1 MDLAGDCGNP
11 GAGPVRQRYHARPV
25 WGLRSRVPAGV
36 ENGGER
42 HGSSRR
48 IVTETLNQWAGGLL
62 GLQRE
67 VYGLLGSRIQSMADS
82 ADAALGAI
90 AFALALGAVHAMTP
104 GHGKAVIFSYFL
116 GAKGPALRGL
126 GMAGKVA
133 AMHVLSAVAL
143 VALFG
148 SAASMFGRPAGV
160 AKWLQIGSYAII
172 VVIGGWLLWQA
183 LPAARRGATPP
194 PHRHDFS
201 RGLLPFAIGLLPC
214 PMTMLILTY
223 ALANASLAA
232 GLVLVGFLGVG
243 IAITIA
249 LVGSLGILV
258 RSGAFAVL
266 DPAGRL
272 YARLLGA
279 LEIASCLAI
288 IAFGAMFLA
297 GALA

>member
-1 MDLAGDCGNP
+1 M
-11 GAGPVRQRYHARPV
+11 
-25 WGLRSRVPAGV
+25 
-36 ENGGER
+36 
-42 HGSSRR
+42 
-48 IVTETLNQWAGGLL
+48 

-67 VYGLLGSRIQSMADS
+67 VYGLLGSRIQSMTES
-82 ADAALGAI
+82 ADAATGAI
-90 AFALALGAVHAMTP
+90 AFALALGAIHAMTP

-116 GAKGPALRGL
+116 GTRARPLSGL
-126 GMAGKVA
+126 AMAGKVA
-133 AMHVLSAVAL
+133 GMHVLSAVLL

-160 AKWLQIGSYAII
+160 AKWVQIASYAII
-172 VVIGGWLLWQA
+172 VMIGAWLLLRA
-183 LPAARRGATPP
+183 LRGRPAIAA
-194 PHRHDFS
+194 HRHDLS

-243 IAITIA
+243 IAVTIA
-249 LVGSLGILV
+249 LVGSLGMLV
-258 RSGAFAVL
+258 RGGAFAVL
-266 DPAGRL
+266 DPAGRG
-272 YARLLGA
+272 YARLLGG

-288 IAFGAMFLA
+288 VLLGAIFLA

>member
-1 MDLAGDCGNP
+1 M
-11 GAGPVRQRYHARPV
+11 
-25 WGLRSRVPAGV
+25 
-36 ENGGER
+36 
-42 HGSSRR
+42 
-48 IVTETLNQWAGGLL
+48 ETLNQWSGWLL
-62 GLQRE
+62 GLQRD
-67 VYGLLGSRIQSMADS
+67 VYGLLGSRIQSMNDS
-82 ADAALGAI
+82 TDAAVGAI

-116 GAKGPALRGL
+116 GANARPLNGVA
-126 GMAGKVA
+126 MAGKVA

-172 VVIGGWLLWQA
+172 VVIGVWLLLRA
-183 LPAARRGATPP
+183 LRAARRGGTAAA
-194 PHRHDFS
+194 PHRHGLS

-272 YARLLGA
+272 YSRLLGA
-279 LEIASCLAI
+279 LEMASCLEIVAL
-288 IAFGAMFLA
+288 GAVFLT

>member
-1 MDLAGDCGNP
+1 VG
-11 GAGPVRQRYHARPV
+11 
-25 WGLRSRVPAGV
+25 
-36 ENGGER
+36 
-42 HGSSRR
+42 
-48 IVTETLNQWAGGLL
+48 TLNQWAAWLL

-82 ADAALGAI
+82 ADAAAGAI

-116 GAKGPALRGL
+116 GARARPLNGL
-126 GMAGKVA
+126 AMAGKVA
-133 AMHVLSAVAL
+133 AMHVLSAVLL

-160 AKWLQIGSYAII
+160 AKWIQVASYAII
-172 VVIGGWLLWQA
+172 VVIGGWLLFRA
-183 LPAARRGATPP
+183 IRAARRGGTAAPQ
-194 PHRHDFS
+194 HRHDLS
-201 RGLLPFAIGLLPC
+201 RGLLPFAVGLLPC

-232 GLVLVGFLGVG
+232 GLALVAFLGIG
-243 IAITIA
+243 IASTIA
-249 LVGSLGILV
+249 LVGSLGMLV
-258 RSGAFAVL
+258 RRSAFAAL
-266 DPAGRL
+266 DPTGRL
-272 YARLLGA
+272 YARLLGG

-288 IAFGAMFLA
+288 IALGAVFLA

>member
-1 MDLAGDCGNP
+1 MLF
-11 GAGPVRQRYHARPV
+11 
-25 WGLRSRVPAGV
+25 
-36 ENGGER
+36 
-42 HGSSRR
+42 
-48 IVTETLNQWAGGLL
+48 ETLNRWAGWLL
-62 GLQRE
+62 GLQRD
-67 VYGLLGSRIQSMADS
+67 VYAGLGGRIQSMADS
-82 ADAALGAI
+82 TDAAAGAI

-116 GAKGPALRGL
+116 GTRARPLSGVA
-126 GMAGKVA
+126 MAAKVA
-133 AMHVLSAVAL
+133 GMHVLSAVLL

-160 AKWLQIGSYAII
+160 AKWIQVASYAII
-172 VVIGGWLLWQA
+172 VAIGGWLLLRA
-183 LPAARRGATPP
+183 FHAARRGGTAAA
-194 PHRHDFS
+194 HRHDLS

-232 GLVLVGFLGVG
+232 GLVLVAFLGVG
-243 IAITIA
+243 IAATIA
-249 LVGSLGILV
+249 LVGSLGMLV
-258 RSGAFAVL
+258 RGGAFAVL
-266 DPAGRL
+266 DPAGRV

-288 IAFGAMFLA
+288 LVLGAVFLA

>member
-1 MDLAGDCGNP
+1 M
-11 GAGPVRQRYHARPV
+11 
-25 WGLRSRVPAGV
+25 
-36 ENGGER
+36 
-42 HGSSRR
+42 
-48 IVTETLNQWAGGLL
+48 ETLSQWSGWLL

-82 ADAALGAI
+82 TDAAVGAV

-116 GAKGPALRGL
+116 GAKARPLNGVA
-126 GMAGKVA
+126 MAGKVA

-160 AKWLQIGSYAII
+160 AKWLQTGSYGII
-172 VVIGGWLLWQA
+172 VVIGGCLLLRA
-183 LPAARRGATPP
+183 IRAARRGGTAVA
-194 PHRHDFS
+194 PHRHDLS

-243 IAITIA
+243 IAVTIA

-266 DPAGRL
+266 DPEGRL
-272 YARLLGA
+272 YPRLLGA

-288 IAFGAMFLA
+288 VVLGAVFLT